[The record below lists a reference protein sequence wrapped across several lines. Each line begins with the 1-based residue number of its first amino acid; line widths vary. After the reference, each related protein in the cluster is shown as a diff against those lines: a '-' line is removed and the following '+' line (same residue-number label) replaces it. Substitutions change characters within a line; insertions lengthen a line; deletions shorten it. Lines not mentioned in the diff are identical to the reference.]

1 MKRLIALLLLT
12 QSSTILA
19 QTAQEPIPTTVTMGD
34 DGAVEVPLEFSFP
47 LYDQLFTTSWM
58 YDNGII
64 SFLAPNSPGS
74 VSPWQWSAQPV
85 SNIGNYYIASL
96 WADIAPTSITKYTY
110 QSDPTQM
117 KYTWTNIA
125 EYYSAGS
132 PSPRYSTFSTTIK
145 PDGTISTSYAS
156 VNLQS
161 SSISAGI
168 VGNSSAGQ
176 SQSYYWSPCCTTLTT
191 GGISDWTYI
200 GNYVPPPPP
209 SPEPPD
215 PPPPPPPDPIPVQ
228 EFIEEPIVYEPV
240 APQESVPSLAAPV
253 AEPTSTQTVAT
264 VAEVPTQQVAQQVM
278 VSTPETNTSQTTQAL
293 PSVSVQAS
301 SDKKTISVDAQSI
314 AKNNQKNL
322 AALTDSVVS
331 TSIQG
336 SIESGTKS
344 AESSM
349 SSGSASVSGTSIK
362 IAEQTIANTIDS
374 VNQTQNQ
381 TQSSSTTLDLSKSS
395 SANVTTSTNQN
406 RNQASK
412 VFEVSSVQY
421 SSSIIQNGESQSQ
434 LVLKV
439 SEAKSEQ
446 VSSSIVQ
453 SREPETQSISKVSEA
468 ISEQSSSSIAQNREP
483 QTQSDSKVSDINS
496 EQYFSYTP
504 QNNESQPQQDSRVS
518 DINSEQYFSY
528 TSPSNETETQSDLK
542 VSDIN
547 SEQYFSYTP
556 QNNEIETQSALEV
569 PSETVVISPNFMAV
583 QDLSTQIE
591 PLGQQETYQATAADQ
606 YASLIQ
612 PPVFAQEQQEDTQV
626 VEPATQSIEDTLAM
640 FKPYAAGVSDVSSEI
655 AQDFI
660 NSQIEEQTSIAN
672 IGTEV
677 PNVSVTDDI
686 NPTSIR
692 SLSNA
697 VLAMKAIEEEEQ
709 KKEVAD
715 TVPDNDPA
723 LTELAESGAKLEAL
737 QVLPIGYFNY
747 LNLAY
752 KDVPF
757 YKDRVIYRKQKPV
770 DNLRI
775 LRLLNARSDLTY
787 NKMLETQYSLEDM

>member
-19 QTAQEPIPTTVTMGD
+19 QTAQEPVPTTVTMGD

-74 VSPWQWSAQPV
+74 ISPWQWSAQPV

-125 EYYSAGS
+125 EYYSAWS
-132 PSPRYSTFSTTIK
+132 PNPRYSTFSTTIK

-156 VNLQS
+156 VNLQT

-209 SPEPPD
+209 PPEPPD
-215 PPPPPPPDPIPVQ
+215 PPPPPPPPDPIPVQ
-228 EFIEEPIVYEPV
+228 EFIEEPVVYEPV
-240 APQESVPSLAAPV
+240 VQQEPVSSPAASIT
-253 AEPTSTQTVAT
+253 EPTSTQTVAT
-264 VAEVPTQQVAQQVM
+264 VIEAPTQQVV
-278 VSTPETNTSQTTQAL
+278 VSTPETVVSQSTQAL

-301 SDKKTISVDAQSI
+301 SDKKTVSVDAQSI
-314 AKNNQKNL
+314 AKNNQRNL

-362 IAEQTIANTIDS
+362 IAEQTIANTVDS

-381 TQSSSTTLDLSKSS
+381 TQSSSATSDSSKSILA
-395 SANVTTSTNQN
+395 SATTSTT
-406 RNQASK
+406 
-412 VFEVSSVQY
+412 
-421 SSSIIQNGESQSQ
+421 
-434 LVLKV
+434 
-439 SEAKSEQ
+439 
-446 VSSSIVQ
+446 Q
-453 SREPETQSISKVSEA
+453 SRSQTSKVSEA
-468 ISEQSSSSIAQNREP
+468 SPEQSSSSITQNSET
-483 QTQSDSKVSDINS
+483 QTQSA
-496 EQYFSYTP
+496 
-504 QNNESQPQQDSRVS
+504 SRVS
-518 DINSEQYFSY
+518 SEVAV
-528 TSPSNETETQSDLK
+528 
-542 VSDIN
+542 VSAN
-547 SEQYFSYTP
+547 T
-556 QNNEIETQSALEV
+556 
-569 PSETVVISPNFMAV
+569 MAT
-583 QDLSTQIE
+583 QDLSTQMQST
-591 PLGQQETYQATAADQ
+591 GQQETYQATAADQ

-612 PPVFAQEQQEDTQV
+612 PPVFAQEQQEDTQA
-626 VEPATQSIEDTLAM
+626 VEPATQSLEDTLAM
-640 FKPYAAGVSDVSSEI
+640 FKPYAGASDVSSET

-697 VLAMKAIEEEEQ
+697 VLAMRAIEEEEQ

-787 NKMLETQYSLEDM
+787 NKMLEAQYSLEDM

>member
-1 MKRLIALLLLT
+1 MKRLLALLLLT

-19 QTAQEPIPTTVTMGD
+19 QTAQEPVPTTVTMGD

-125 EYYSAGS
+125 EYYSAWS
-132 PSPRYSTFSTTIK
+132 PNPRYSTFSTTIK

-156 VNLQS
+156 VNLQT

-168 VGNSSAGQ
+168 VGNRSVGEL
-176 SQSYYWSPCCTTLTT
+176 QSYYWSPCCTTLTT

-209 SPEPPD
+209 PPEPPD

-228 EFIEEPIVYEPV
+228 EFIEEPVVYEPIV
-240 APQESVPSLAAPV
+240 QQEAVSSPAAPI

-264 VAEVPTQQVAQQVM
+264 VTEAPTQQVAQQVM
-278 VSTPETNTSQTTQAL
+278 VSTPETNASQTTQAL

-301 SDKKTISVDAQSI
+301 SDKKTVSVDAQSI
-314 AKNNQKNL
+314 AKNNQRNL

-349 SSGSASVSGTSIK
+349 SSGSASVSGTSMK

-381 TQSSSTTLDLSKSS
+381 TQSSSATSDSSKSAS
-395 SANVTTSTNQN
+395 VSATTSSTQS
-406 RNQASK
+406 R
-412 VFEVSSVQY
+412 
-421 SSSIIQNGESQSQ
+421 SQTF
-434 LVLKV
+434 KV
-439 SEAKSEQ
+439 SETS
-446 VSSSIVQ
+446 
-453 SREPETQSISKVSEA
+453 
-468 ISEQSSSSIAQNREP
+468 SEQSSSSIAQNSET
-483 QTQSDSKVSDINS
+483 QTQSA
-496 EQYFSYTP
+496 
-504 QNNESQPQQDSRVS
+504 SRVS
-518 DINSEQYFSY
+518 SEVAAIS
-528 TSPSNETETQSDLK
+528 TST
-542 VSDIN
+542 
-547 SEQYFSYTP
+547 
-556 QNNEIETQSALEV
+556 
-569 PSETVVISPNFMAV
+569 MAT
-583 QDLSTQIE
+583 QDLSTQMQST
-591 PLGQQETYQATAADQ
+591 GQQETYQATAADQ

-612 PPVFAQEQQEDTQV
+612 PPVFAQEQQEDSQV
-626 VEPATQSIEDTLAM
+626 VEPATQSLEDTLAM
-640 FKPYAAGVSDVSSEI
+640 FKPYAGASDVSSEV

-660 NSQIEEQTSIAN
+660 SSQIEEQTSIAN

-677 PNVSVTDDI
+677 PNVSVTDEI

-697 VLAMKAIEEEEQ
+697 VLAMRAIEEEEQ

-787 NKMLETQYSLEDM
+787 NKMLETQYSLQDM